1 MNRCYAALGD
11 VAKVRYLH
19 NLNDIAQSKKNDV
32 IIYFNILFNILFNIQ
47 L

>member
-19 NLNDIAQSKKNDV
+19 NLNEIAQSKKTEVNNLIYTYICR
-32 IIYFNILFNILFNIQ
+32 II
-47 L
+47 

>member
-1 MNRCYAALGD
+1 MKYIMNRCYAALGD

-32 IIYFNILFNILFNIQ
+32 IIQYKIAF
-47 L
+47 